1 MRNVLLI
8 LAVLAAGAWT
18 ATAIAGGDR
27 DASRFGRGPRV
38 ARDGGPDRD
47 GDRPH
52 GPPRR
57 GPYGEGRPP
66 FGRRHVPPMF
76 QELTDEQVEE
86 ILAFV
91 KEKMPWRY
99 EQLKQWQEEKPDFFR
114 RMCRRLRFEIGQL
127 KRLKKDNPKAYEAA
141 MEEHRLRARAA
152 ELAARARQ
160 TESET
165 DRQKAKAE
173 LREVLARLFDAE
185 GKAREA
191 QIHELEERIHQLR
204 EQLAERA
211 RQRER
216 IIEHMLE
223 FMISGPQKPDD
234 DEPPPPESP

>member
-1 MRNVLLI
+1 MRKVLLI
-8 LAVLAAGAWT
+8 LAVLAAVGWT
-18 ATAIAGGDR
+18 ATAVTAGDR
-27 DASRFGRGPRV
+27 DGPPFSRGPGS
-38 ARDGGPDRD
+38 ARDGAH
-47 GDRPH
+47 DRPH

-57 GPYGEGRPP
+57 GPHGDGRPP

-99 EQLKQWQEEKPDFFR
+99 ERLKEWQEKKPEFFR

-127 KRLKKDNPKAYEAA
+127 KRLQKDNPKAYEAA
-141 MEEHRLRARAA
+141 IEEHRLRARAA
-152 ELAARARQ
+152 ELADRARGA
-160 TESET
+160 EAEA

-173 LREVLARLFDAE
+173 LRDVLTRLFDAE

-191 QIHELEERIHQLR
+191 QIRELEGRIHQLR

-211 RQRER
+211 EKRDR
-216 IIEHMLE
+216 IIDWMLE
-223 FMISGPQKPDD
+223 RLMAGDQEPEDD
-234 DEPPPPESP
+234 DAPPPPRSP